1 MKIKYMS
8 CPRCGAALQ
17 GASMNN
23 INYCSFCG
31 APLFVDDGV
40 KRTEKTTIIRD
51 EARIREA
58 ENASRRLD
66 LEMERLNRREQRA
79 LERSHRAGR
88 AAIFILGSTLK
99 TVICIIGILFIA
111 LFGLIY
117 LISPID
123 ILSGIILDDFGIIA
137 LCWYLCSSISD
148 CMHRY

>member
-1 MKIKYMS
+1 
-8 CPRCGAALQ
+8 
-17 GASMNN
+17 MNS

-31 APLFVDDGV
+31 ASLFVDDGV
-40 KRTEKTTIIRD
+40 KRTENTTIIRD
-51 EARIREA
+51 EARVREA

-66 LEMERLNRREQRA
+66 LEMERLYRRDQRA
-79 LERSHRAGR
+79 MERSSHAGC

-99 TVICIIGILFIA
+99 TVICIIGILFIV

-123 ILSGIILDDFGIIA
+123 LLSGIVLDDIGIIA
-137 LCWYLCSSISD
+137 LCWYLCSSIND